1 MAAESVRP
9 FHPYNSTDTFLGDVD
24 RGRTLAPVNCTR
36 IEKVYLNSRLLTEPA
51 HPRISPGRPI
61 NYAFSRCSRNERSNV
76 GFRSRLPARCFSSS
90 SQISTRPAMG
100 EKDEKNEEIEREEE
114 EKGQGKKKRKKRKNL
129 SKRVPSSLAPSSVLL
144 PPPLV
149 ALKQWAYISWAAH
162 ACEIVLIYRWA
173 ITRSHIL
180 GSRLHVGL
188 AAQLSCRR
196 ETKRSRRK
204 GEKIGGGRWD
214 QPRFERGGGG
224 GVGGLLPRDSR
235 AEFISIRGGACSD
248 NASVAFHPSSSD
260 THPFNFDFSLIETS
274 SNFRIQRFSARFER
288 FFSRNFLEKK

>member
-9 FHPYNSTDTFLGDVD
+9 FHPYNSTDTFLGDVN

-114 EKGQGKKKRKKRKNL
+114 EKGQGKKKRKKRISPNGCL
-129 SKRVPSSLAPSSVLL
+129 PRW
-144 PPPLV
+144 PPPPFCFLP
-149 ALKQWAYISWAAH
+149 LSW
-162 ACEIVLIYRWA
+162 
-173 ITRSHIL
+173 
-180 GSRLHVGL
+180 
-188 AAQLSCRR
+188 
-196 ETKRSRRK
+196 
-204 GEKIGGGRWD
+204 
-214 QPRFERGGGG
+214 P
-224 GVGGLLPRDSR
+224 
-235 AEFISIRGGACSD
+235 
-248 NASVAFHPSSSD
+248 
-260 THPFNFDFSLIETS
+260 
-274 SNFRIQRFSARFER
+274 
-288 FFSRNFLEKK
+288 